1 MTGMGVYVPMHVHEW
16 YIMINGTICP
26 GTPLLNS
33 NSNWVRSKLL
43 KITWPLV
50 QPKFARRF
58 MHRRCPALP
67 LLISLHSVFFL
78 TLIYIEL
85 TLKVIYLCTR
95 TYILCTFSQ
104 LLMTH
109 LGFFM
114 SIHTPTIQPFQKE
127 HQKKTMRCFFG
138 LAQACCGALGI
149 CRRNSDGSLAE
160 KHCLDAGMAFV
171 DVCGEVLE
179 VTFSMTSISNC
190 KIVGCSTF
198 ERFVISSWHYR
209 P

>member
-1 MTGMGVYVPMHVHEW
+1 
-16 YIMINGTICP
+16 
-26 GTPLLNS
+26 
-33 NSNWVRSKLL
+33 
-43 KITWPLV
+43 
-50 QPKFARRF
+50 